1 MRNKILLGVVAVLT
15 VILIVVVIN
24 VKETYFEP
32 LPVSDGESPIT
43 IRLLDTSNNTISE
56 INLEDY
62 IVGVVAAEM
71 PASFDMEAL
80 KAQAVAA
87 RTYAMYKKE
96 TRNLDYDLVIGVS
109 DQAYQNNK
117 QLLDKWGLSFFN
129 YFLKVR
135 DAVLTT
141 KNEILTY
148 EGEVINAF
156 YFAMSNGYT
165 ENSELVFQEDLPYLN
180 SVPSTWE
187 DESLN
192 NYEVTSSISKEEFC
206 TSLGITC
213 EQIEIKDIER
223 SNANRVLNITINNQV
238 FEGTTVRQKLGLRST
253 DFEIEIVDNNVQI
266 TTKGYGHGV
275 GMSQYGANG
284 MAKDGYTY
292 EEILKYYYQN
302 TEIKKINV

>member
-302 TEIKKINV
+302 TEIEKINV